1 MYPKRASLTLR
12 PAHFRLNISRDRP
25 LNKDGSGLH
34 AGNMQAKIGRYEI
47 IRRIGRGS
55 QGTVYLGRD
64 PTLDRLVAI
73 KVLTAS
79 DAALNTVA
87 EDGTPLEARIS
98 SKLKHPNIVPIY
110 DAGEYLAGPYLIFE
124 YVEGVP
130 LAQTLKSRGAMSIED
145 AVPMITAILKALST
159 AHAADILHLD
169 LSPRNILI
177 DADNAPRVMDFG
189 LAQYVSMARE
199 PKEFASGTLR
209 YMAPE
214 HFQADP
220 LGPWTDVFALGSTFY
235 EIVTGKRAMQGTTLP
250 EIRHQ
255 IVDGNVDF
263 EPLKTLP
270 NGEAFARFLAGAL
283 EKGREGRYADCSS
296 MSEAFQLF
304 LDEANL
310 SEKANSE
317 GSSHS
322 TIDFLLRRMQRT
334 GDFPAISKTLSD
346 INRLTGDDRQANADK
361 LANVIL
367 RDFALTSKLLK
378 LVNSSF
384 YGARAT
390 EISSVSQAVVFLGVE
405 QVRMTANSLAFFG
418 HMKNDSAALK
428 DSMTKSFMSGL
439 IARHLGL
446 RAKLPGAEEAFIGG
460 MCQNLGENLVIFYF
474 PDEYEDIVELQAHEN
489 LDKAAAARGVL
500 GVAYADVGAAVARNW
515 NLPYSIIEAIRGV
528 PPGAV
533 SPPASD
539 EEKLRD
545 LAVFANELCDLFQHL
560 ALGEIDIALQSLQ
573 QRFAP
578 SVDLDPAYCRKLI
591 AAVFEKLK
599 QFAPIFEINV
609 ATNRFCR
616 SVQAW
621 VDLQPD
627 AGLQD
632 VPVTRQVAT

>member
-1 MYPKRASLTLR
+1 ME
-12 PAHFRLNISRDRP
+12 
-25 LNKDGSGLH
+25 
-34 AGNMQAKIGRYEI
+34 AKIGRYEI
-47 IRRIGRGS
+47 IKRIGRGA
-55 QGTVYLGRD
+55 QGSVYLGRD
-64 PTLDRLVAI
+64 PTLDRLVAV
-73 KVLTAS
+73 KVLTAT
-79 DAALNTVA
+79 DAALNMTD

-110 DAGEYLAGPYLIFE
+110 DAGEYVAGPYLVFE
-124 YVEGVP
+124 YVEGLP
-130 LAQTLKSRGAMSIED
+130 LAQVLKSRGAMSIEE
-145 AVPMITAILKALST
+145 AVPVIAAILKALSS

-169 LSPRNILI
+169 LSPRNVLI
-177 DADNAPRVMDFG
+177 DADDAPRVMDFG
-189 LAQYVSMARE
+189 LAQYVSIARE

-214 HFQADP
+214 HFRGEP

-235 EIVTGKRAMQGTTLP
+235 EVVTGKRAMQGRNLP
-250 EIRHQ
+250 EIRNQ
-255 IVDGNVDF
+255 IISGAMDF
-263 EPLKTLP
+263 EPLKEMP
-270 NGEAFARFLAGAL
+270 HGEAFARFLTGAL

-304 LDEANL
+304 LDEAGL
-310 SEKANSE
+310 SEKASSE

-346 INRLTGDDRQANADK
+346 INRLTGDDREANADK

-405 QVRMTANSLAFFG
+405 QVSMTANSLAFFG

-474 PDEYEDIVELQAHEN
+474 PDEYDDIAELQKREN

-500 GVAYADVGAAVARNW
+500 GVAYSEVGAAVAKSW
-515 NLPYSIIEAIRGV
+515 NLPSSIIKAIRGV
-528 PPGAV
+528 PPGALAKPV
-533 SPPASD
+533 SV

-545 LAVFANELCDLFQHL
+545 LAVFANELCDLFQHHERD
-560 ALGEIDIALQSLQ
+560 EIDEALLDLLA
-573 QRFAP
+573 RFAP
-578 SVDLDPAYCRKLI
+578 SVILDPAFCRKLV

-609 ATNRFCR
+609 ATNHFCR
-616 SVQAW
+616 SVQGW
-621 VDLQPD
+621 VDVQPETEKAD
-627 AGLQD
+627 A
-632 VPVTRQVAT
+632 PVAKSASS

>member
-1 MYPKRASLTLR
+1 M
-12 PAHFRLNISRDRP
+12 D
-25 LNKDGSGLH
+25 
-34 AGNMQAKIGRYEI
+34 AKIGRYEI

-55 QGTVYLGRD
+55 QGSVYLGRD

-73 KVLTAS
+73 KVLTAT
-79 DAALNTVA
+79 DAALNMVD

-124 YVEGVP
+124 YVQGRP
-130 LAQTLKSRGAMSIED
+130 LAQVLKSRGALSVEE
-145 AVPMITAILKALST
+145 AVPLITGILEALRT

-169 LSPRNILI
+169 LSPRNVLI
-177 DADNAPRVMDFG
+177 DGDNAPRVMDFG
-189 LAQYVSMARE
+189 LAQYVRIARE

-214 HFQADP
+214 HFLSEP
-220 LGPWTDVFALGSTFY
+220 LGHWTDVFALGSTFY
-235 EIVTGKRAMQGTTLP
+235 EVVTGKQAMTGKNLP

-255 IVDGNVDF
+255 IINAAVDF
-263 EPLKTLP
+263 EPVKALP
-270 NGEAFARFLAGAL
+270 HGEAFARFLAGAL
-283 EKGREGRYADCSS
+283 EKGRDGRYADCSR
-296 MSEAFQLF
+296 MTEAFQLF
-304 LDEANL
+304 LDEAGL
-310 SEKANSE
+310 SEKASSE

-346 INRLTGDDRQANADK
+346 INRLTGDDKQANADK

-390 EISSVSQAVVFLGVE
+390 EITSVSQAVVFLGVE

-418 HMKNDSAALK
+418 HMKNDSAILK
-428 DSMTKSFMSGL
+428 DSMTQSFMSGL

-446 RAKLPGAEEAFIGG
+446 RARLPGAEEAFIGG

-474 PDEYEDIVELQAHEN
+474 PEEYEDIVELQQREG
-489 LDKAAAARGVL
+489 LDKSAAARGVL
-500 GVAYADVGAAVARNW
+500 GVAYSDVGAAVAKTW
-515 NLPYSIIEAIRGV
+515 NLPQSIIEAIRGV
-528 PPGAV
+528 PPGALTK
-533 SPPASD
+533 PLSD
-539 EEKLRD
+539 EEELRD
-545 LAVFANELCDLFQHL
+545 LAVFANELCDLFKHHE
-560 ALGEIDIALQSLQ
+560 LGEIDMSLDKLLT
-573 QRFAP
+573 RFAP
-578 SVDLDPAYCRKLI
+578 SVPLEVDYCRKLLV
-591 AAVFEKLK
+591 AVFDKLK

-609 ATNRFCR
+609 TTNRFCQ

-621 VDLQPD
+621 VDVQP
-627 AGLQD
+627 AAENSELSM
-632 VPVTRQVAT
+632 AESASN

>member
-1 MYPKRASLTLR
+1 M
-12 PAHFRLNISRDRP
+12 D
-25 LNKDGSGLH
+25 
-34 AGNMQAKIGRYEI
+34 AKIGRYEI

-55 QGTVYLGRD
+55 QGSVYLGRD
-64 PTLDRLVAI
+64 PTLDRLVAV
-73 KVLTAS
+73 KVLTAT
-79 DAALNTVA
+79 DAALNMVD

-124 YVEGVP
+124 YVEGQP
-130 LAQTLKSRGAMSIED
+130 MAQVLKSRGALSIEE
-145 AVPMITAILKALST
+145 AVPLMTAILKAVSA

-169 LSPRNILI
+169 LSPRNVLI
-177 DADNAPRVMDFG
+177 DADKAPRVMDFG
-189 LAQYVSMARE
+189 LAQYVSIARE

-214 HFQADP
+214 HFLGDP
-220 LGPWTDVFALGSTFY
+220 LGPWTDVFALGSTFF
-235 EIVTGKRAMQGTTLP
+235 EVVTGKRAMTGKNLP

-255 IVDGNVDF
+255 IINGSVDF
-263 EPLKTLP
+263 ESVKALP
-270 NGEAFARFLAGAL
+270 HGEAFARFLAGAL

-304 LDEANL
+304 LDAAGL
-310 SEKANSE
+310 SENANSD

-346 INRLTGDDRQANADK
+346 INRLTGDDREANAEK

-390 EISSVSQAVVFLGVE
+390 EITSVSQAVVFLGVE

-418 HMKNDSAALK
+418 HMKNDSAVLK

-474 PDEYEDIVELQAHEN
+474 PDEFEDIVESQLRESM
-489 LDKAAAARGVL
+489 DKAAAARGVL
-500 GVAYADVGAAVARNW
+500 GVAYSEVGAAVAKTW
-515 NLPYSIIEAIRGV
+515 NLPNSIIEAIRGV
-528 PPGAV
+528 PPGELARP
-533 SPPASD
+533 STD

-545 LAVFANELCDLFQHL
+545 LAVFANELCDLFHYHELGDIDL
-560 ALGEIDIALQSLQ
+560 ALQ
-573 QRFAP
+573 QLLERFAP
-578 SVDLDPAYCRKLI
+578 SVVLDEPYCQKLI

-609 ATNRFCR
+609 ATNSFCR
-616 SVQAW
+616 AVQAW
-621 VDLQPD
+621 VDLQPEPESSE
-627 AGLQD
+627 APTAQK
-632 VPVTRQVAT
+632 AAK